1 MSSSAIPNSIS
12 SYVDKWQDARALLLS
27 TIDGAELISA
37 SKSGFEDLQA
47 MTSLVPSFVISA
59 DQGSKLGCGDVD
71 YSMAWMSNGI
81 LLQVLVGDIVISV
94 MLQETANLGMVD
106 DFLENLRVFLRGVS
120 GLAER

>member
-71 YSMAWMSNGI
+71 YSMHGCRMGYCSKYLSGI
-81 LLQVLVGDIVISV
+81 
-94 MLQETANLGMVD
+94 
-106 DFLENLRVFLRGVS
+106 
-120 GLAER
+120 

>member
-1 MSSSAIPNSIS
+1 
-12 SYVDKWQDARALLLS
+12 
-27 TIDGAELISA
+27 
-37 SKSGFEDLQA
+37 
-47 MTSLVPSFVISA
+47 
-59 DQGSKLGCGDVD
+59 
-71 YSMAWMSNGI
+71 MSNGI